1 MNKVFTINLG
11 GYPFTIDED
20 AYNYLDKY
28 LKAIHRHFKK
38 SEGYEEITSDIET
51 RLAELFQESMGTR
64 PIVTM
69 KDVNH
74 SVTIMGKPEDFGV
87 EEELLEDDE
96 PNKTKQQ
103 HKKHSFRP
111 GKRLFRDP
119 DEEVIAG
126 VCSGIAAYLGITDPL
141 WVRLLF
147 IVLAISSA
155 GFWFIVYGVLWAVL
169 PQATT
174 AGDRLAMKGE
184 PINISNIGRI
194 VQEEIE
200 NLSDKISDYGEE
212 FKSKKKILKRK
223 VRDKSFRKGFI
234 H

>member
-20 AYNYLDKY
+20 AYSYLDKY

-38 SEGYEEITSDIET
+38 SEGYEEITSDIES
-51 RLAELFQESMGTR
+51 RLAELFQESMGSR
-64 PIVTM
+64 KIVTM

-74 SVTIMGKPEDFGV
+74 SVAIMGKPEDFGV
-87 EEELLEDDE
+87 EEEMLDNDE
-96 PNKTKQQ
+96 PLTTKNKY
-103 HKKHSFRP
+103 SFRP

-126 VCSGIAAYLGITDPL
+126 VCSGIAAYVGISDPL
-141 WVRLLF
+141 WIRLVF

-155 GFWFIVYGVLWAVL
+155 GFGILVYGILWAVL

-194 VQEEIE
+194 IQDEIE

-212 FKSKKKILKRK
+212 FKSKKKILKK
-223 VRDKSFRKGFI
+223 KARDKSFRKGFI